1 MDNHEEKTW
10 REKLSEI
17 QPQKSFS
24 AMHREIKSLGVD
36 ISPNGLKKQDE
47 KDGVK
52 GGIVP
57 KKDGF
62 FTLRVDTVLRLGLW
76 KDTSGNPI
84 VDYSAQGSGLKER
97 LDLATVRDKE
107 ARARMSER
115 MDLEQAGEL
124 IPRKELNGR
133 VLAPAVQMQKNIIPL
148 LGKKCQEWVELVGGD
163 DGKAHYLEKQLRL
176 FLKENFAR
184 AYADKKYQLSIDPVK
199 PQQQSLIDG

>member
-36 ISPNGLKKQDE
+36 ISPNGLKKQDG
-47 KDGVK
+47 KH
-52 GGIVP
+52 GIVP

-62 FTLRVDTVLRLGLW
+62 FTVRVDTVLRLGLW
-76 KDTSGNPI
+76 RDTSGNPI

-107 ARARMSER
+107 AKARISER
-115 MDLEQAGEL
+115 LDLQQAGEL
-124 IPRKELNGR
+124 IDRRELNGR
-133 VLAPAVQMQKNIIPL
+133 VLAPAVKMQKNIIPL

-163 DGKAHYLEKQLRL
+163 EGKAHCLEKEFRL

>member
-1 MDNHEEKTW
+1 MDNHVEKTW

-36 ISPNGLKKQDE
+36 ISPNGLKKQRE
-47 KDGVK
+47 KH
-52 GGIVP
+52 GIVTQ
-57 KKDGF
+57 KDGF

-97 LDLATVRDKE
+97 LNLATVRDKE
-107 ARARMSER
+107 AKARISER
-115 MDLEQAGEL
+115 LDLEQAGEL
-124 IPRKELNGR
+124 IPRRELNGR
-133 VLAPAVQMQKNIIPL
+133 VLAPAVQMQRSIIPL

-199 PQQQSLIDG
+199 TQQQSLID